1 MSRYRS
7 SYPLTS
13 MAGGHGTDRLPSRT
27 IPKVDKWR
35 VEERCHSWGAEVW
48 ACGKEHGACFL
59 TSSFAFASFL
69 GISVW
74 VRFTTRVSRWSRL
87 EEWYKFCNISRTTNH
102 LLLPGIICVAQC
114 LAISRGCTW
123 QTGAVTTVSL

>member
-13 MAGGHGTDRLPSRT
+13 MAGGHGTDRLPSKT

-59 TSSFAFASFL
+59 TSSFASCLLSGYLSLGKVYYPSF
-69 GISVW
+69 
-74 VRFTTRVSRWSRL
+74 
-87 EEWYKFCNISRTTNH
+87 
-102 LLLPGIICVAQC
+102 
-114 LAISRGCTW
+114 
-123 QTGAVTTVSL
+123 